1 MIVITNTVL
10 IGRAILVTIFT
21 ALSGITLLS
30 SFASAD
36 AADNG
41 TDYEEDS
48 YDWNVLAGED
58 LLNDPLA
65 AKILENIEISK
76 QRIAQLENPQ
86 IYKTDHE
93 KFVDLQREMSKQRL
107 QEDLDRMNKK
117 YEDFTPRAAFAK
129 YVAKKPA
136 VLHDLYW
143 ELFEYMYHKVT
154 FAREARDKI
163 LEQGGSYK
171 EAQQVFIQIA
181 SITKAER
188 IWKVQQVNEKYGLT
202 NKISSLANFN
212 GLPTETKN
220 AYEEYTKLSFDQ
232 KKELYFF
239 GRISE
244 NKVSEPQ
251 NILGQG
257 GNFETNA
264 FKLGT
269 FQEVSDT
276 QTDIIGSD
284 QGQYFEIST
293 NVLTNQGALEM
304 SSDDVSLQ
312 LMGDD
317 YVTKVVDSMDS
328 VSEFTLSA
336 WVKPD
341 YGRGSTEFTVLSKE
355 DAFSLTINNIKW
367 PHKLVRFSVFDGIKW
382 TMIQSTSTI
391 EEEWTHIAATLD
403 GSTISLYINGNIEA
417 TTEIE
422 GIPTMNSYGYL
433 EEKTIDNISSDS
445 EIIIGAQ
452 ESHKRDFKNFLGF
465 FSGMVD
471 EIVILDESLEEQQI
485 FDLCQQSEYYP
496 I

>member
-1 MIVITNTVL
+1 MMVITNTVL

-136 VLHDLYW
+136 ALHDLYW

-239 GRISE
+239 GRVSE

-257 GNFETNA
+257 GSFETNA

-276 QTDIIGSD
+276 QTDIIGSE
-284 QGQYFEIST
+284 QGQNFEIST
-293 NVLTNQGALEM
+293 NVLTNEGTFEM
-304 SSDDVSLQ
+304 PSDDVSLQ

-355 DAFSLTINNIKW
+355 DAFTLTINNIKW

-382 TMIQSTSTI
+382 TMVESSSTI
-391 EEEWTHIAATLD
+391 EEEWTHIAATLE
-403 GSTISLYINGNIEA
+403 GSTMSLYINGNIEA

-422 GIPTMNSYGYL
+422 GIPTINSYGFL

-452 ESHKRDFKNFLGF
+452 QSTKRVFQKSLGF
-465 FSGMVD
+465 FSGLVD
-471 EIVILDESLEEQQI
+471 EIVILDESLEDQQI
-485 FDLCQQSEYYP
+485 FVLCQQSQYYST
-496 I
+496 

>member
-1 MIVITNTVL
+1 ML
-10 IGRAILVTIFT
+10 IGRAILVTICIS
-21 ALSGITLLS
+21 LSGITLLS
-30 SFASAD
+30 LFASAD
-36 AADNG
+36 AASNG
-41 TDYEEDS
+41 TDYEQDS
-48 YDWNVLAGED
+48 YEWNVLAGED

-136 VLHDLYW
+136 EYHDFYW

-154 FAREARDKI
+154 YAREARDEI
-163 LEQGGSYK
+163 LEQGGTYK
-171 EAQQVFIQIA
+171 EAQQIFIQIA
-181 SITKAER
+181 SISKAER
-188 IWKVQQVNEKYGLT
+188 IWKVQQMNEKYGLT
-202 NKISSLANFN
+202 NKISSIDKLNA
-212 GLPTETKN
+212 LPTEYKN
-220 AYEEYTKLSFDQ
+220 AYEEYTELTFDQ
-232 KKELYFF
+232 KKELYFY
-239 GRISE
+239 GRLSE

-264 FKLGT
+264 FELGT
-269 FQEVSDT
+269 SHEVSDT
-276 QTDIIGSD
+276 QTNIIGTE
-284 QGQYFEIST
+284 QGQSFEIST
-293 NVLTNQGALEM
+293 NVLTNQGTLEIP
-304 SSDDVSLQ
+304 SDDVSLQ

-341 YGRGSTEFTVLSKE
+341 YGSGSTEFTVLSKE
-355 DAFSLTINNIKW
+355 DAFALTINNVKW
-367 PHKLVRFSVFDGIKW
+367 PHKVVRFSVFDGIKW
-382 TMIQSTSTI
+382 TMVESLSTI
-391 EEEWTHIAATLD
+391 EEEWTHVATTLE
-403 GSTISLYINGNIEA
+403 GSTMSLYINGNIEA
-417 TTEIE
+417 TKEIE
-422 GIPTMNSYGYL
+422 GIPTMNSYGFL
-433 EEKTIDNISSDS
+433 EEKTIENISSDS

-452 ESHKRDFKNFLGF
+452 ESSKRTFQNTMGF
-465 FSGMVD
+465 FSGLVD
-471 EIVILDESLEEQQI
+471 EIVILDESLEDQQI
-485 FDLCQQSEYYP
+485 FDLCQQSQYYP

>member
-1 MIVITNTVL
+1 VL
-10 IGRAILVTIFT
+10 IGRAILVTICL

-30 SFASAD
+30 SFTSAY

-48 YDWNVLAGED
+48 YEWNVLAGED

-136 VLHDLYW
+136 ALHDLYW

-154 FAREARDKI
+154 FAREAKDKI

-220 AYEEYTKLSFDQ
+220 AYEEYTKLSFEQ
-232 KKELYFF
+232 KKELYFY
-239 GRISE
+239 GRVSE

-257 GNFETNA
+257 GSFETNA

-276 QTDIIGSD
+276 QTNIIGSE
-284 QGQYFEIST
+284 QGQNFEIST
-293 NVLTNQGALEM
+293 NVLTNEEIFEM
-304 SSDDVSLQ
+304 PSDDVSLQ

-355 DAFSLTINNIKW
+355 DAFALTINNIKW
-367 PHKLVRFSVFDGIKW
+367 PHKIVRFSVFDGIKW
-382 TMIQSTSTI
+382 TMVESSSTI
-391 EEEWTHIAATLD
+391 EEEWTHIAATLE
-403 GSTISLYINGNIEA
+403 GSTMSLYINGNIEA
-417 TTEIE
+417 TTEIQ
-422 GIPTMNSYGYL
+422 GIPTINSYGFL

-452 ESHKRDFKNFLGF
+452 QSTKRVFQKSLGF
-465 FSGMVD
+465 FSGLVD
-471 EIVILDESLEEQQI
+471 EIVILDESLEDQQI
-485 FDLCQQSEYYP
+485 FVLCQQSQYYST
-496 I
+496 

>member
-1 MIVITNTVL
+1 
-10 IGRAILVTIFT
+10 VT
-21 ALSGITLLS
+21 L
-30 SFASAD
+30 
-36 AADNG
+36 
-41 TDYEEDS
+41 
-48 YDWNVLAGED
+48 
-58 LLNDPLA
+58 
-65 AKILENIEISK
+65 
-76 QRIAQLENPQ
+76 
-86 IYKTDHE
+86 
-93 KFVDLQREMSKQRL
+93 
-107 QEDLDRMNKK
+107 
-117 YEDFTPRAAFAK
+117 
-129 YVAKKPA
+129 
-136 VLHDLYW
+136 
-143 ELFEYMYHKVT
+143 
-154 FAREARDKI
+154 AREARDKI
-163 LEQGGSYK
+163 LEQGGTYK

-188 IWKVQQVNEKYGLT
+188 IWKVQQMNEKYGLT

-220 AYEEYTKLSFDQ
+220 AYEEYTKLSFEQ
-232 KKELYFF
+232 KKELYFY
-239 GRISE
+239 GRVSE

-257 GNFETNA
+257 GSFETNA
-264 FKLGT
+264 FELGT